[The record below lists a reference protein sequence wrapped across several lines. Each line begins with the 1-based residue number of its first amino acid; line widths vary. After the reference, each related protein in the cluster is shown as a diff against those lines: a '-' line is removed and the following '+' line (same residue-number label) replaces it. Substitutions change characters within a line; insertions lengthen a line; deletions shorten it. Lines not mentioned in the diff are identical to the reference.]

1 MEGNFPTRGSIY
13 DKLSYSCIVGNYAFR
28 KWKVTYWE
36 RFFYYSGSYTFFFFY
51 VKSFVSGDYFQQP
64 ECAAIENDN
73 QTVGVAFTFT
83 HERETEKKTRKCINH
98 QLDEILPKIE
108 KD

>member
-1 MEGNFPTRGSIY
+1 MWVIT
-13 DKLSYSCIVGNYAFR
+13 LSVNGRLRIGRDFLLFR
-28 KWKVTYWE
+28 KLHV
-36 RFFYYSGSYTFFFFY
+36 FFFY
-51 VKSFVSGDYFQQP
+51 VKSFVSGENFQQP

>member
-1 MEGNFPTRGSIY
+1 MERYVLGEI
-13 DKLSYSCIVGNYAFR
+13 
-28 KWKVTYWE
+28 
-36 RFFYYSGSYTFFFFY
+36 FYYSGSYTFFFFY